1 MNKPPKE
8 KIDLF
13 KLMKTPPN
21 DKQLRSR
28 VKLFGNLLGNI
39 LEKQAG
45 DRVLSSVE
53 TLRKG
58 HINLRKKDNPQKRKR
73 LNLIVSLLDP
83 NTLDNVVRAFSTY
96 FSLLNIVEEAYQHR
110 IRRRKVR
117 AGGPLWPGSFDAT
130 LREFKS
136 QGINE
141 EQLQLLLNKLSYMPV
156 FTAHPTESKRR
167 TIMELLRRIFV
178 MAEKLDDP
186 RMSNGGKDELIENLE
201 SQIQILWKTDEV
213 RHARPQ
219 VKDEIS
225 NGLFYF
231 RESLFDAIP
240 TTYRNMEKSIK
251 RIYGSSASSQN
262 SPQNFSQNSSQKSD
276 ANDEQ
281 REDINLTVPS
291 FMRFGS
297 WIGGDRDGNPNVKPE
312 TTIMAVRMQSQE
324 ILLQYLNRLRNLTQV
339 LTYSSLLC
347 KPSEQLLQSLAED
360 KKYATAT
367 FPDKPERFSNEPYR
381 RKIATMRYRLE
392 LNLVTIKHYIKNDK
406 EVTPHPDAYLSEAE
420 FIRDLHIMRQ
430 SLISHNDKR
439 AADGALTDLIRLAET
454 FGFYLFHL
462 DIRQESAIHT
472 KTVTDVFSQ
481 SNIEYASLSDR
492 EKLELLSN
500 SIENISSIN
509 FDISKLGDQARETL
523 EVFLVMKQI
532 HSQISPKAFGNYII
546 SMTHEASHILEVMF
560 LAALSGLAG
569 CNENGWFCDIK
580 IGPLFETIED
590 LDHIEPV
597 MTALYDNKT
606 YAALLKSSGNVQE
619 VMVGYSDSCKD
630 GGILASSW
638 SLYEAQK
645 KITNLTTARGIEIR
659 LFHGR
664 GGTVGRGGGPTH
676 EAIRSQPPGTVYG
689 EIKFTEQGEVL
700 SSKYS
705 NSETSVYELTMGITG
720 LLQAS
725 QNLITAP
732 AKDRQSFLDAMSKLA
747 KTGENTY
754 RELTDNTAGFF
765 DYFYEATPVNEIG
778 MMNIGSRPSH
788 RKKGDYSKS
797 SIRAIA
803 WVFGWAQSRHT
814 LPAWYGVGSAL
825 EDLCASDSD
834 GLLKL
839 QSMYHTW
846 PYFHALISNMQMAL
860 FKADLRIANQ
870 YVSLCN
876 NNDQANQIY
885 NLIRDEH
892 LRTVDLVKQITGNST
907 LLEDNPTLL
916 LSLSRRNPYLDPLN
930 DVQVTLLKRFRDDK
944 LNEVEKNNWLS
955 PLLRTINAIAAGMR
969 NTG

>member
-1 MNKPPKE
+1 M
-8 KIDLF
+8 I
-13 KLMKTPPN
+13 TPPN
-21 DKQLRSR
+21 DKQLRNR
-28 VKLFGNLLGNI
+28 VKLFGNLLGNV
-39 LEKQAG
+39 LEQQAG
-45 DRVLSSVE
+45 GRVLSSIE

-58 HINLRKKDNPQKRKR
+58 HINLRENDNPQKRKR
-73 LNLIVSLLDP
+73 LNQIVSILDP
-83 NTLDNVVRAFSTY
+83 DTLDNVVRAFGTY

-110 IRRRKVR
+110 IRRLRVR
-117 AGGPLWPGSFDAT
+117 TGGPLWPGSFDAT
-130 LREFKS
+130 FRAFKS

-141 EQLQLLLNKLSYMPV
+141 EQLQLLLNKLAYIPV

-186 RMSNGGKDELIENLE
+186 RLNKSDKEELIQNLE
-201 SQIQILWKTDEV
+201 SQIQTLWKTDEV
-213 RHARPQ
+213 RRTRPR

-231 RESLFDAIP
+231 RESLFDAVP

-251 RIYGSSASSQN
+251 RIYGSSKEN
-262 SPQNFSQNSSQKSD
+262 
-276 ANDEQ
+276 NDNYEQ
-281 REDINLTVPS
+281 EFINISLPS

-312 TTIMAVRMQSQE
+312 TTIMAVRMHAQE

-347 KPSEQLLQSLAED
+347 NPSEQLLQNLSENE
-360 KKYATAT
+360 KYATAT
-367 FPDKPERFSNEPYR
+367 FPDKPGRFRNEPYR
-381 RKIATMRYRLE
+381 RKIAIMRYRLE
-392 LNLVTIKHYIKNDK
+392 RNLVTIKHHLIKDK
-406 EVTPHPDAYLSEAE
+406 DVSPHPDAYQSEVE
-420 FIRDLHIMRQ
+420 FIQDLHIMRQ
-430 SLISHNDKR
+430 SLISHNDER
-439 AADGALTDLIRLAET
+439 TANDELTDLIRLAET

-462 DIRQESAIHT
+462 DIRQESSIHT
-472 KTVTDVFSQ
+472 NAVAEIFSQ
-481 SNIEYASLSDR
+481 SDIDYASLSDK
-492 EKLELLSN
+492 EKLDLLSN
-500 SIENISSIN
+500 SIENISSIV
-509 FDISKLGDQARETL
+509 FDKNKLGDQARETL
-523 EVFLVMKQI
+523 EVFSVMNQL
-532 HSQISPKAFGNYII
+532 HVQVSPKAFGSYII
-546 SMTHEASHILEVMF
+546 SMTHEASHIVEVMF
-560 LAALSGLAG
+560 LATLSGLAG
-569 CNENGWFCDIK
+569 HNDNNWFCNIK
-580 IGPLFETIED
+580 IGPLFETIDD

-597 MTALYDNKT
+597 MTTLYDNKT

-645 KITNLTTARGIEIR
+645 KITNLTTARGIDIR

-664 GGTVGRGGGPTH
+664 GGTIGRGGGPTH
-676 EAIRSQPPGTVYG
+676 EAILSQPPGTVYG

-720 LLQAS
+720 LLEAS
-725 QNLITAP
+725 QSLITAP

-747 KTGENTY
+747 QTGEDTY
-754 RELTDNTAGFF
+754 RDLTDNTSGFF

-788 RKKGDYSKS
+788 RKKGDYSKG

-825 EDLCASDSD
+825 DALCRNDSD

-846 PYFHALISNMQMAL
+846 PYFRALISNMQMAL

-870 YVSLCN
+870 YVSLCK
-876 NNDQANQIY
+876 DSTQANHIY

-892 LRTVDLVKQITGNST
+892 LRTVDLVKQITGNAT

-930 DVQVTLLKRFRDDK
+930 DIQVTLLRRFRDENLK
-944 LNEVEKNNWLS
+944 EEEKNTWLS